1 MRWNKLERRM
11 AVYKRRYAAYT
22 GSLTP
27 EWSRFF
33 VLTRY
38 AFADLFESRFFVLLL
53 ILTLVPTLFFAAY
66 IFIANNN
73 AVQLLLPMRSA
84 GMFSVEAKFFTLILI
99 VQTQAAFLLNCWV
112 GPVLIAGDLTNG
124 ALPLFLSRPFG
135 RAEYVL
141 GKLAVLALLL
151 SGVTWVPSLL
161 LFSLEAGLA
170 KGDWIWSNIWMVI
183 PILLCSAIWI
193 LMLSLLSLAVSAWV
207 KLRIVATGVIFITF
221 FIPAGLGEMFNS
233 IMGTYWG
240 RLLNFSYMFRL
251 IVAKGFGERPALLGV
266 FGWNEIPV
274 PVAWGVLIFVCLLSL
289 VILNARLRARE
300 AVRG

>member
-1 MRWNKLERRM
+1 
-11 AVYKRRYAAYT
+11 
-22 GSLTP
+22 LTP

-38 AFADLFESRFFVLLL
+38 ACADLFKSRFFVLLL
-53 ILTLVPTLFFAAY
+53 VLSLIPCLFFAGY
-66 IFIANNN
+66 IFIANNRTI
-73 AVQLLLPMRSA
+73 QMLLPTGPA
-84 GMFSVEAKFFTLILI
+84 DMFSVEAKFFTLIMI

-124 ALPLFLSRPFG
+124 ALPLFLSRPFS
-135 RAEYVL
+135 RADYVL
-141 GKLAVLALLL
+141 GKLAVMGLLL

-161 LFSLEAGLA
+161 LFSLQAGLA
-170 KGDWIWSNIWMVI
+170 KGDWIWSHLWMIV
-183 PILLCSAIWI
+183 PIVLCSAIWI

-207 KLRIVATGVIFITF
+207 RLRIVATGVIFIAF

-240 RLLNFSYMFRL
+240 QLLNFSYMFRL
-251 IVAKGFGERPALLGV
+251 ILAKGFRERSGLLGV

-274 PVAWGVLIFVCLLSL
+274 TAAWGVLISVCLLSL

>member
-1 MRWNKLERRM
+1 M
-11 AVYKRRYAAYT
+11 AVYKRRYNPYT

-38 AFADLFESRFFVLLL
+38 AFADLFKSRFFVILLVL
-53 ILTLVPTLFFAAY
+53 SLVPILFFAGY
-66 IFIANNN
+66 IFIANNKT
-73 AVQLLLPMRSA
+73 VQLLMQVRSA
-84 GMFSVEAKFFTLILI
+84 DLFSVEAQYFVVIMM

-124 ALPLFLSRPFG
+124 ALPLFLSRPFS
-135 RAEYVL
+135 RADYVL
-141 GKLAVLALLL
+141 GKFAVLGLLL
-151 SGVTWVPSLL
+151 SGVTWVPCLL
-161 LFSLEAGLA
+161 LFSLQAGLA
-170 KGDWIWSNIWMVI
+170 KGGWIWSHLWMII
-183 PILLCSAIWI
+183 PIVLCSAIWI

-207 KLRIVATGVIFITF
+207 KLRIVATGVIFISF
-221 FIPAGLGEMFNS
+221 FVPSGLGEMFNA

-251 IVAKGFGERPALLGV
+251 IVAKGFRERSGV
-266 FGWNEIPV
+266 IGSIGWNEIPV
-274 PVAWGVLIFVCLLSL
+274 PAAWGVLILVCLLSL

-300 AVRG
+300 TVRG

>member
-1 MRWNKLERRM
+1 M
-11 AVYKRRYAAYT
+11 AVYKRRYNPYT

-38 AFADLFESRFFVLLL
+38 AFADLFKSRFFVILLVL
-53 ILTLVPTLFFAAY
+53 SLVPILFFAGY
-66 IFIANNN
+66 IFIANNKT
-73 AVQLLLPMRSA
+73 VQLLMQVRSA
-84 GMFSVEAKFFTLILI
+84 DLFSVEAQYFVVIMM

-124 ALPLFLSRPFG
+124 ALPLFLSRPFS
-135 RAEYVL
+135 RADYVL
-141 GKLAVLALLL
+141 GKFAVLGLLL
-151 SGVTWVPSLL
+151 SGVTWVPCLL
-161 LFSLEAGLA
+161 LFSLQAGLA
-170 KGDWIWSNIWMVI
+170 KGGWIWSHLWMII
-183 PILLCSAIWI
+183 PIVLCSAIWI

-207 KLRIVATGVIFITF
+207 KLRIVATGVIFISF
-221 FIPAGLGEMFNS
+221 FVPSGLGEMFNA

-251 IVAKGFGERPALLGV
+251 IVAKGFRERSGV
-266 FGWNEIPV
+266 IGSIGWNEIPV
-274 PVAWGVLIFVCLLSL
+274 PAAWGALILVCLLSL

-300 AVRG
+300 TVRG

>member
-1 MRWNKLERRM
+1 M
-11 AVYKRRYAAYT
+11 AVYKRRYAPYT

-38 AFADLFESRFFVLLL
+38 AFADLFKSRFFVLFL
-53 ILTLVPTLFFAAY
+53 ILSLVPCLFFACY
-66 IFIANNN
+66 IFIANNKT
-73 AVQLLLPMRSA
+73 VQMLLPA
-84 GMFSVEAKFFTLILI
+84 GPADMFSVEARFFTLVMI

-124 ALPLFLSRPFG
+124 ALPLFLSRPFS
-135 RAEYVL
+135 RADYVL
-141 GKLAVLALLL
+141 GKLAVMGLVL

-161 LFSLEAGLA
+161 LFSLQAGLA
-170 KGDWIWSNIWMVI
+170 KGDWIWSHLWMVV
-183 PILLCSAIWI
+183 PIVFCSAIWI

-207 KLRIVATGVIFITF
+207 KLRIVATGVIFMTF
-221 FIPAGLGEMFNS
+221 LVPAGLGEMFNA

-240 RLLNFSYMFRL
+240 RLLNFSQMFQL
-251 IVAKGFGERPALLGV
+251 ILAKGFGEEFVIRGSRRL
-266 FGWNEIPV
+266 NDIPV
-274 PVAWGVLIFVCLLSL
+274 PMAWGVLFLLSL
-289 VILNARLRARE
+289 LSLMILNARLRARE